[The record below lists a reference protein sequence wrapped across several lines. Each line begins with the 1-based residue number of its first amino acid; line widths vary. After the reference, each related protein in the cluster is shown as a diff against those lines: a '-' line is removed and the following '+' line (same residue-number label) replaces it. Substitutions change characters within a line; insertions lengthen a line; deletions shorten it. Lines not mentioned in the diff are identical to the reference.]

1 MDDSHKRKTA
11 PKSMEELQQ
20 AWSEAPCSVR
30 RGYRQLEIVPIG
42 FDEPHPYRLDFPK
55 PTETP
60 LGRNHLG
67 ETVRVSFSR
76 A

>member
-42 FDEPHPYRLDFPK
+42 FDEPHPFREDYPK
-55 PTETP
+55 FTITP

-67 ETVRVSFSR
+67 EVVPVYFSR